1 MAGDTNAM
9 SENIILKLN
18 ISKITPDR
26 LYKGQTGNWV
36 ECVLIPTTKDKYGND
51 FMVVESIT
59 KEERLSGKRGVI
71 LGNAKIMKFEK
82 KPVDNQKAES
92 AGSDMTSL
100 IDDGKPPF

>member
-18 ISKITPDR
+18 ISKITQDR
-26 LYKGQTGNWV
+26 LYKGQTGNWL

-51 FMVVESIT
+51 FMLVESIT
-59 KEERLSGKRGVI
+59 KEERLAGKRGVI

-82 KPVDNQKAES
+82 KLVSNPQAETLES
-92 AGSDMTSL
+92 TSSF
-100 IDDGKPPF
+100 IDDGKNPY